1 MYDLSFY
8 IMALFAVGA
17 ALGMLCTRNLFR
29 AALLLTVCFFTIG
42 GIYVALS
49 ADFVAVAQVL
59 VYVGAVAVLVI
70 LAIML
75 TRDLHQANLPN
86 RLRLGAFIVSALVFG
101 LMVMS
106 IHYTRWKINPAPP
119 TEPTT
124 AALGARLFAENS
136 YLLPVEIASVLI
148 LASVLGAIVLL
159 RENK

>member
-1 MYDLSFY
+1 MFDFTFW
-8 IMALFAVGA
+8 IMALVSVGA
-17 ALGMLCTRNLFR
+17 ALGMLCTRSLFR
-29 AALLLTVCFFTIG
+29 AALLLVLCFFTIAG
-42 GIYVALS
+42 VYVSLS
-49 ADFVAVAQVL
+49 ADFVAVAHVL

-75 TRDLHQANLPN
+75 TRDLKQGNFPN
-86 RLRLGAFIVSALVFG
+86 KLRLGAFIISALVLG

-106 IHYTRWKINPAPP
+106 IVYTQWKISPAPP

-124 AALGARLFAENS
+124 AALGTQLFTEAG

-159 RENK
+159 REK